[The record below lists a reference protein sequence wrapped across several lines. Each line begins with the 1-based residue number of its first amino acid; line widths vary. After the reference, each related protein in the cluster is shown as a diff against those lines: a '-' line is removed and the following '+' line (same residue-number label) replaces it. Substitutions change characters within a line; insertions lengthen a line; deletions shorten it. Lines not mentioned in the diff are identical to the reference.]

1 MTAKIVKPFKHIKTY
16 KLEFTIDRECME
28 LHGFKFSPR
37 FEREIDDLAR
47 CDLIADLVYL
57 LQQDKTRSFKRYY
70 DAIKPQGK

>member
-1 MTAKIVKPFKHIKTY
+1 MTGKIVKPFKHIKTY

-57 LQQDKTRSFKRYY
+57 LQKDKTRSFKRYY
-70 DAIKPQGK
+70 DAIKPQKK